1 MLPDAELDAI
11 GLAFLVDNIGAQA
24 DDDDDQGADDEIEA
38 IAAGQDK
45 SPNR

>member
-11 GLAFLVDNIGAQA
+11 GLAFLVDDIGGQA
-24 DDDDDQGADDEIEA
+24 DHDHDQGTDDEIET